1 MMVTRQIP
9 SASLYISRILTQVRK
24 QILILQKK
32 AQHYQSTPS
41 MDKIIYFLTPSIW

>member
-9 SASLYISRILTQVRK
+9 SASLYISTFLTHVRK

-32 AQHYQSTPS
+32 HLI
-41 MDKIIYFLTPSIW
+41 KLVFLA